1 MFKRTFIALCIS
13 AMVAGLSA
21 PARSAWFTRGDVNGS
36 GNLSLTDAILI
47 FQYLFLDGQT
57 ALPCLDAADID
68 DDGELLSTDGI
79 YLLTYLFLDGK
90 EPPEPFQSCGADQTE
105 DGLDC
110 GSFEP
115 CSSLG
120 VFICCDSSG
129 SMSQGNSLEF
139 IRGFLTSGISQLSD
153 GDQFSVTFYSWL
165 LFSYPTTEEPAD
177 AGPETREAA
186 LEFVN
191 SVNPSGGSCM
201 KMGLFKAFLYASKS
215 TARNKM
221 IFLISD
227 GMSTCPG
234 HDPTVYREE
243 VLAEV
248 PEGNVENIPIHTICL
263 IGGEADQDL
272 MSLLSTQSN
281 GTFRTVVI
289 TF

>member
-1 MFKRTFIALCIS
+1 MIGKTFIALCLI
-13 AMVAGLSA
+13 AGLSA

-36 GNLSLTDAILI
+36 GNLSITDAIQILK
-47 FQYLFLDGQT
+47 YLFLDGQT
-57 ALPCLDAADID
+57 APPCLDAADVD

-90 EPPEPFQSCGADQTE
+90 QPPEPFQACGADQTE
-105 DGLDC
+105 DELDC

-120 VFICCDSSG
+120 VFFISDKSG
-129 SMSQGNSLEF
+129 SMMQGSKWEF
-139 IRGFLTSGISQLSD
+139 IEGFLTRGISQLSE
-153 GDQFSVTFYSWL
+153 GDQFATTFYDASL
-165 LFSYPTTEEPAD
+165 YSYPTTEAPAD

-191 SVNPSGGSCM
+191 STGPGGGSCM

-215 TARNKM
+215 TARNKL

-227 GMSTCPG
+227 GMTTCPG
-234 HDPTVYREE
+234 HDRKTYKEE

-248 PEGNVENIPIHTICL
+248 PEENVENIPIHTICL
-263 IGGEADQDL
+263 IGGEADQEL
-272 MSLLSTQSN
+272 MSLLSIQSN
-281 GTFRTVVI
+281 GTHRTVLI
-289 TF
+289 TP